1 MVAHMCSLCFITSHS
16 LQPSSQMHIYDS
28 TSYLASEQHL
38 TTPSFFNYF
47 PPLASMKQHFP
58 AFLLLWR
65 LLSFPG
71 SSSFIWPSNAVA
83 FRSSVLLSSL
93 PKQSHLCPWLQL
105 WPICRWLTHLRIQL
119 KPFIWTPDLCI
130 NYLCAISSKVTQV
143 YLKFNMC
150 KTESHNL
157 LPVLSIPV
165 NFISPIQSTTKCYN
179 ITISQLYLTYY
190 HPLSSFWVS
199 AIASYLICHTQLF
212 STCLSEN
219 SWKGNLKPLSLWIK
233 FLLTL
238 G

>member
-1 MVAHMCSLCFITSHS
+1 
-16 LQPSSQMHIYDS
+16 MHIYDS

-58 AFLLLWR
+58 AFLLLWW
-65 LLSFPG
+65 LLSSPG

-165 NFISPIQSTTKCYN
+165 NFISPIQSTTKWLQHY
-179 ITISQLYLTYY
+179 YLST
-190 HPLSSFWVS
+190 L
-199 AIASYLICHTQLF
+199 SYLLSPTILILSFCHSFLSDLSHPTVLYMVVRK
-212 STCLSEN
+212 LSE
-219 SWKGNLKPLSLWIK
+219 G
-233 FLLTL
+233 
-238 G
+238 